1 MTLWIL
7 RMIEE
12 QFHRD
17 DEDRLLREGR
27 APKQLIR
34 PGEIDYKPC
43 PYPGSR
49 FQHACPMNVSA
60 LRQMS
65 AHWDDIL
72 DALAVMRVAYTE
84 QRGEHA
90 PELMDLWRV
99 GQLGSA
105 LPWFYI
111 LRGGGMPT
119 PAYAAALSK
128 ITLGVGIWA
137 QRLLVDWLAGTWTPV
152 PLTPQAIYAST
163 ESNGTLLGEH
173 EVCSGPEKMMLR
185 FFEVLVGGQP
195 AHGNAAITSA
205 PPSAALRGPAEPGLA
220 ITSAPPAAA
229 LRGPAKP
236 GLAIARLAA
245 ETDRAML
252 FGAHYANFK
261 LLLWIHFLARR
272 FVYADLAAAFGPDHV
287 LAPALAELV
296 EGGCEPPDFF
306 VVGPPDH
313 AAVPPAQRGVW
324 MGKLAALVLPI
335 APDRSDLALQ
345 AAALGIGLSLAQPP
359 AAGEVA
365 AEVARVHGVSPD
377 AAALA
382 GRALATYARLD
393 ALLRE
398 IATTVEDAFRRSD
411 PTAAPAPPVDRAARD
426 RLLLTPP
433 RAVLARIAPEALD
446 RLTPP

>member
-1 MTLWIL
+1 MTSTLWIL

-17 DEDRLLREGR
+17 DEDRLIREGR
-27 APKQLIR
+27 APKELIR
-34 PGEIDYKPC
+34 PGEIEYKTC
-43 PYPGSR
+43 TYPGSR
-49 FQHACPMNVSA
+49 FQHECPMNVSA

-65 AHWDDIL
+65 AHWDDVL
-72 DALAVMRVAYTE
+72 DALAVMRMAYTE
-84 QRGEHA
+84 QRGEHT

-111 LRGGGMPT
+111 LRGGGMPS
-119 PAYAAALSK
+119 PAYAAGLAK
-128 ITLGVGIWA
+128 ITLGVGLWA
-137 QRLLVDWLAGTWTPV
+137 QRLLVDWLAGAWTPV
-152 PLTPQAIYAST
+152 HLTPQAIYDST
-163 ESNGTLLGEH
+163 EGNGTLIGES
-173 EVCSGPEKMMLR
+173 EVCSGPEKMMIR
-185 FFEVLVGGQP
+185 FFEVLVSGHP
-195 AHGNAAITSA
+195 EDDN
-205 PPSAALRGPAEPGLA
+205 PP
-220 ITSAPPAAA
+220 
-229 LRGPAKP
+229 
-236 GLAIARLAA
+236 IARLTA

-272 FVYADLAAAFGPDHV
+272 FVYADLAAAFGAEHV
-287 LAPALAELV
+287 LAPAIAGLA

-335 APDRSDLALQ
+335 APDRSDEALQ
-345 AAALGIGLSLAQPP
+345 AAALGIGLALAQPP
-359 AAGEVA
+359 AGEDIA
-365 AEVARVHGVSPD
+365 EEVARVHGLAPE

-393 ALLRE
+393 TLLRE
-398 IATTVEDAFRRSD
+398 VATTVEEAFRRSD
-411 PTAAPAPPVDRAARD
+411 PTATPAPLVDRASRD
-426 RLLLTPP
+426 RLLVTPP
-433 RAVLARIAPEALD
+433 RAVLARIAPESLD
-446 RLTPP
+446 RICPP

>member
-17 DEDRLLREGR
+17 DEDRLIREGR
-27 APKQLIR
+27 TPKQFIR
-34 PGEIDYKPC
+34 PGEIEYKPC

-49 FQHACPMNVSA
+49 FQHECPMNVSA

-72 DALAVMRVAYTE
+72 DALSVMRAAYTE
-84 QRGEHA
+84 QRGEHV

-111 LRGGGMPT
+111 LRGGGMPS
-119 PAYAAALSK
+119 PAYAAALAK
-128 ITLGVGIWA
+128 ITLGVGLWA
-137 QRLLVDWLAGTWTPV
+137 QRLLVDWLAGTWRPV
-152 PLTPQAIYAST
+152 PLTPQAILAST
-163 ESNGTLLGEH
+163 EANGTLLGEA
-173 EVCSGPEKMMLR
+173 EVCSGPEKKMIR
-185 FFEVLVGGQP
+185 FFEVLVAGKP
-195 AHGNAAITSA
+195 SDEN
-205 PPSAALRGPAEPGLA
+205 PP
-220 ITSAPPAAA
+220 
-229 LRGPAKP
+229 
-236 GLAIARLAA
+236 IARLTA
-245 ETDRAML
+245 EIDRAML

-287 LAPALAELV
+287 LAPAIAGLTD
-296 EGGCEPPDFF
+296 GGCEPPDFF
-306 VVGPPDH
+306 AVGPPVH

-335 APDRSDLALQ
+335 APDRSDEALQSHALAIGLALAKPPSAT
-345 AAALGIGLSLAQPP
+345 AADE
-359 AAGEVA
+359 AAD
-365 AEVARVHGVSPD
+365 EVARVHGLA

-382 GRALATYARLD
+382 GRAIATYARLD

-411 PTAAPAPPVDRAARD
+411 PTAAPAPPIDRAARD
-426 RLLLTPP
+426 RLLVTAP
-433 RAVLARIAPEALD
+433 RLVLARIAPESLE
-446 RLTPP
+446 RMTPP

>member
-7 RMIEE
+7 RMLEE

-17 DEDRLLREGR
+17 DEDRLIREGR

-34 PGEIDYKPC
+34 PGEIEYKVC

-49 FQHACPMNVSA
+49 FQHECPMNVSA

-72 DALAVMRVAYTE
+72 DALAVMRIAYTE
-84 QRGEHA
+84 QRGEHV

-111 LRGGGMPT
+111 LRGGGMPS
-119 PAYAAALSK
+119 PAYAAALAK
-128 ITLGVGIWA
+128 ITLGVGLWA

-152 PLTPQAIYAST
+152 PLTPQAIMEST
-163 ESNGTLLGEH
+163 EKNGTLLGEN
-173 EVCSGPEKMMLR
+173 EVCSGPEKMMIR
-185 FFEVLVGGQP
+185 FFEVLVAGQP
-195 AHGNAAITSA
+195 ADDNL
-205 PPSAALRGPAEPGLA
+205 P
-220 ITSAPPAAA
+220 
-229 LRGPAKP
+229 
-236 GLAIARLAA
+236 IARLTA

-287 LAPALAELV
+287 LSPALAELA
-296 EGGCEPPDFF
+296 EAGCEPPDFF
-306 VVGPPDH
+306 AVGPPDH
-313 AAVPPAQRGVW
+313 AAVTPAQRGVW

-335 APDRSDLALQ
+335 APDHSDEALQ
-345 AAALGIGLSLAQPP
+345 SHALAIGLSLAQPP
-359 AAGEVA
+359 AGEDAA
-365 AEVARVHGVSPD
+365 AEVARVHGLDRD

-382 GRALATYARLD
+382 GRAIATYARLD

-398 IATTVEDAFRRSD
+398 IATTVEGAFRRSD
-411 PTAAPAPPVDRAARD
+411 PTASPAPPVDRASRD
-426 RLLLTPP
+426 RLLVTPP
-433 RAVLARIAPEALD
+433 RAVFARIAPESLD